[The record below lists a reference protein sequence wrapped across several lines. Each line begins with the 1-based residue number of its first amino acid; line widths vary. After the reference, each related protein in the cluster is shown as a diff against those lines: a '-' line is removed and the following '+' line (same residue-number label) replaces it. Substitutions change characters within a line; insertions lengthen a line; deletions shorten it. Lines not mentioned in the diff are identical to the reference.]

1 MISTPIASKVHCSI
15 NGLEKSS
22 LLTKLDFS
30 KKKLSLLLLNDN
42 SEESVMHKKYENI
55 E

>member
-22 LLTKLDFS
+22 LLTKLDFLNFLWS
-30 KKKLSLLLLNDN
+30 FLLLNDN